1 MTDELA
7 ELEGKNEMNKMPGFT
22 AEAALDRAH
31 THYSTA
37 QFPRAQSEDGSG
49 EIKAAQAG
57 CTVLRPIGWNQFGV
71 GCVEGPTTPM
81 TIRSL
86 LKPAIAELSTNPV
99 QVFVHMCDCSTT
111 TCWKDY
117 EKEHVPSLY
126 RNISAGEKS
135 EFM

>member
-71 GCVEGPTTPM
+71 GCVEGPTTPIYLADGESY
-81 TIRSL
+81 TAVSIRLFPFSGYGF
-86 LKPAIAELSTNPV
+86 TRV
-99 QVFVHMCDCSTT
+99 RCSNGRLITEASY
-111 TCWKDY
+111 CRKFLGY
-117 EKEHVPSLY
+117 P
-126 RNISAGEKS
+126 
-135 EFM
+135 F